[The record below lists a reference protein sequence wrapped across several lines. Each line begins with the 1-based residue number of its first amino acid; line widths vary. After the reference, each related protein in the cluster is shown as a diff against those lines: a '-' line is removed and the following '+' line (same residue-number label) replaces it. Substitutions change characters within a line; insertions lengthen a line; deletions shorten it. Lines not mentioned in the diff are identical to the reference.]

1 MAGEVVLYIFLAL
14 PALIGLRALQQL
26 QKSIT
31 EPKYRMRAICE
42 LPIILIVAPL
52 FITGVMMAEAHF
64 DDQFLARSFVNA
76 EAIGPTDLLLF
87 AYDQAMRGSFFD
99 VAEVFLISLTPIQH
113 KCDSV
118 LFCVSLFIYRT
129 SVGLAASTFL
139 LAVVMSVSGRFT
151 RDKENTSAKADSA

>member
-1 MAGEVVLYIFLAL
+1 MAAEVVLYIFLAL

-31 EPKYRMRAICE
+31 EPKYRIRAICE
-42 LPIILIVAPL
+42 LPIIIIFAPL
-52 FITGVMMAEAHF
+52 FVTGLMLTEAHF
-64 DDQFLARSFVNA
+64 DEQFLTRSFVNA
-76 EAIGPTDLLLF
+76 EGIGPTELLLF

-99 VAEVFLISLTPIQH
+99 MAEVFLISLTPVQH
-113 KCDSV
+113 KCDSL

-139 LAVVMSVSGRFT
+139 LALVMNVSARFK
-151 RDKENTSAKADSA
+151 RR